1 MPRTKAYRY
10 LSPVFRSPARRPC
23 AHHKSR
29 SVTLASRTT
38 PPDSHR
44 IRMPELDTEY
54 TPLTQGDDVEKELDA
69 VPPSLDSYRKYRPA
83 SSLSIWTVL
92 LVVLIIGVNIA
103 CMATTWSRVDQ
114 VYDSLHSRLDF
125 RETRELW
132 RPNTDSY
139 YGD

>member
-29 SVTLASRTT
+29 SVTLVSRTT
-38 PPDSHR
+38 PPDSRR

-69 VPPSLDSYRKYRPA
+69 VPPSLDSYRKYRP
-83 SSLSIWTVL
+83 SNSLSIWTVL
-92 LVVLIIGVNIA
+92 LVVLIIAIVA
-103 CMATTWSRVDQ
+103 ATLVVALDR
-114 VYDSLHSRLDF
+114 DF
-125 RETRELW
+125 RELRTSR
-132 RPNTDSY
+132 NDT
-139 YGD
+139 